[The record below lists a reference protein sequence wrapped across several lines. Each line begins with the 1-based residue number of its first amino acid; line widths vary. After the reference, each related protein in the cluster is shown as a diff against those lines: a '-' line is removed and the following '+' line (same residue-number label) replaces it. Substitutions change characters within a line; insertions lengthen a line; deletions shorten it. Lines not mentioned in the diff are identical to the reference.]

1 VQVRLRELSFN
12 INIWQEQVPKKG
24 GIDMENREEY
34 QGKMEAQLGEWG
46 AEIDK
51 LKARADNAAADTRQ
65 GYYDQIE
72 ALRAKQA
79 AMQAKL
85 QELKAANEGAW
96 GDLKEGVDRSWNEI
110 KDAFNKAAAR
120 FK

>member
-1 VQVRLRELSFN
+1 
-12 INIWQEQVPKKG
+12 
-24 GIDMENREEY
+24 MENREEY
-34 QGKMEAQLGEWG
+34 QGKMEAQLSEWG

-51 LKARADNAAADTRQ
+51 LKARADKSAADTRQ

-79 AMQAKL
+79 VMQMKL
-85 QELKAANEGAW
+85 QELKMSNDGAW
-96 GDLKEGVDRSWNEI
+96 WDLKEGMEHAWNEI
-110 KDAFNKAAAR
+110 KDSFKKAAAR